1 MCFYI
6 EVIYFIKMRYS
17 ELNQKLVDELALY
30 HTCWQNNL
38 LSCRFFD
45 VNQDK
50 SDICETTRFIFSAD
64 FGEVALTTFFWQNGR
79 YSVKILFYFA
89 SYFVFQSK
97 GSHNMLNLR
106 LYLAALF

>member
-1 MCFYI
+1 
-6 EVIYFIKMRYS
+6 MR
-17 ELNQKLVDELALY
+17 LPLLKLVDELTLY

-38 LSCRFFD
+38 LSDRFFD
-45 VNQDK
+45 VNLDK
-50 SDICETTRFIFSAD
+50 SDVCEATRCIFSAD

-79 YSVKILFYFA
+79 YSVKILFCFPD
-89 SYFVFQSK
+89 FVFQSK